1 MKQHF
6 IGILGA
12 FVLSF
17 ITALVLIL
25 VVGMQ
30 TTFLYYVIVGIAG
43 IIGFTLF
50 ERIYTRR
57 KK

>member
-1 MKQHF
+1 MKTHF
-6 IGILGA
+6 IGIFGA
-12 FVLSF
+12 FILSL

-25 VVGMQ
+25 VIGMQ
-30 TTFLYYVIVGIAG
+30 VTFLYYVIVGISG

-50 ERIYTRR
+50 EQIYTRR